1 MLAAGLAWL
10 IPAHWRSIHPA
21 VLAAAGDGTDSLAQ
35 AAQNAL
41 ARNLVGPALQLSEA
55 GGLTNLQSEAR
66 QRATVQG
73 LQWLGGADPAV
84 LEVFGPASRRATT
97 SSAIFPIFDVLIIE
111 TNRLQVRRHLAES
124 RSPGV
129 QTILGTREMSVRR
142 FVPAGQP
149 GGQPLESIIY
159 LTALLYEREQLA
171 PALGSEIRA
180 LAEKAPIEEL
190 QAQALEDVYLHLLVL
205 ARRLDWTSLGELLKI
220 MPSAQSLRRFAE
232 ATKVDS
238 DDLATLYAAAI
249 WSANPDGI
257 STIATLGPQGRST
270 LRQSVASGAG
280 AIRWLARHPRVANRG
295 GPFLPG
301 TAQLMVHSPMWLLAA
316 RWVLFGMAGCLL
328 SLAIG
333 SFSASTEPPSI
344 PAQPGKKSRPTP
356 ALPLGFVAIVT
367 ALTLFLLS
375 EPGLTRPAKPPGF
388 EVRLNTPLLTP
399 TTALKQTQANRK
411 VVMEWSTIASIAFFA
426 ALQITVY
433 ITCLRKIRE
442 IENLLEEPLLKLR
455 LLENEE
461 NLFDAGLY
469 VGIGGTA
476 TALVLQVLGLIEA
489 NLLAAYSSNL
499 MGIIGVALVKIRH
512 VRPYKRT
519 LIIEGSNALQ
529 PG

>member
-1 MLAAGLAWL
+1 MLAASVAWL
-10 IPAHWRSIHPA
+10 FPAHWKSVHPA
-21 VLAAAGDGTDSLAQ
+21 VLAAAGAGTDSLAQ
-35 AAQNAL
+35 AARNAL
-41 ARNLVGPALQLSEA
+41 ARNLVGPALQFSEA
-55 GGLTNLQSEAR
+55 GGLTNVQSEAL

-84 LEVFGPASRRATT
+84 LDVFGPASRRTIATPI
-97 SSAIFPIFDVLIIE
+97 IFPIFDVLIIE
-111 TNRLQVRRHLAES
+111 TNRVQVRRHLSES

-129 QTILGTREMSVRR
+129 QTLLGTREMPVRR

-149 GGQPLESIIY
+149 GGQPLEAVIY

-171 PALGSEIRA
+171 PSLGSEIRA
-180 LAEKAPIEEL
+180 LAEKAPLEEV

-205 ARRLDWTSLGELLKI
+205 ARRLDWSSLGELLKVT
-220 MPSAQSLRRFAE
+220 PSTQSLRRFAE
-232 ATKVDS
+232 ATKVGS
-238 DDLATLYAAAI
+238 NDLATLFAAAI
-249 WSANPDGI
+249 WSANPDAI
-257 STIATLGPQGRST
+257 ATVATLGPQGPKT
-270 LRQSVASGAG
+270 LHLAVASGAG
-280 AIRWLARHPRVANRG
+280 AIQWLARQPRVSNPG

-301 TAQLMVHSPMWLLAA
+301 TPQMMVHSPMWLLAA

-333 SFSASTEPPSI
+333 AFSSSSESQTSPSN
-344 PAQPGKKSRPTP
+344 PGRKLHPTP
-356 ALPLGFVAIVT
+356 VLPLGFVAIVT
-367 ALTLFLLS
+367 SLTLFLLS
-375 EPGLTRPAKPPGF
+375 EPGLTRPAKPPPY

>member
-1 MLAAGLAWL
+1 M
-10 IPAHWRSIHPA
+10 
-21 VLAAAGDGTDSLAQ
+21 LAAAGSGTDSLAQ

-41 ARNLVGPALQLSEA
+41 ARNSVGPALRFAEA
-55 GGLTNLQSEAR
+55 GALTNLQAEAM

-73 LQWLGGADPAV
+73 IQWLGGADPAV
-84 LEVFGPASRRATT
+84 LDVFGPASRRAST
-97 SSAIFPIFDVLIIE
+97 APVVYPIFDVLIVE
-111 TNRLQVRRHLAES
+111 ANRAQVRRHLAES

-129 QTILGTREMSVRR
+129 QTLLGTREMPVHR

-149 GGQPLESIIY
+149 GGQPLDAMIY
-159 LTALLYEREQLA
+159 LTALLYEREQISA
-171 PALGSEIRA
+171 SLGSELRA
-180 LAEKAPIEEL
+180 HAEKAS
-190 QAQALEDVYLHLLVL
+190 LEDVHAQSLEEFYLHLLVL
-205 ARRLDWTSLGELLKI
+205 ARRLDWTSLGELLKVT
-220 MPSAQSLRRFAE
+220 PNTLSLKRFAE
-232 ATKVDS
+232 ATKVGS
-238 DDLATLYAAAI
+238 NQLASLYTAAV
-249 WSANPDGI
+249 WSGNPDAI
-257 STIATLGPQGRST
+257 ATIATLGPQGQKT
-270 LRQSVASGAG
+270 LDVALASGAG
-280 AIRWLARHPRVANRG
+280 AVRWLARRPRTANTG

-301 TAQLMVHSPMWLLAA
+301 SAEFVVSSPAWMLAG
-316 RWVLFGMAGCLL
+316 RWILFGLAGCLL

-333 SFSASTEPPSI
+333 SFSARTEPQHLRINS
-344 PAQPGKKSRPTP
+344 GKPPHPTP
-356 ALPLGFVAIVT
+356 VLPLGFVAVVT
-367 ALTLFLLS
+367 TLTLFLLS
-375 EPGLTRPAKPPGF
+375 EPGLTRPAKPPAY
-388 EVRLNTPLLTP
+388 EVRLNTPALTP
-399 TTALKQTQANRK
+399 TTPLQQTQANRK

-433 ITCLRKIRE
+433 IICLRKIRE

-519 LIIEGSNALQ
+519 LILEGSNALQ